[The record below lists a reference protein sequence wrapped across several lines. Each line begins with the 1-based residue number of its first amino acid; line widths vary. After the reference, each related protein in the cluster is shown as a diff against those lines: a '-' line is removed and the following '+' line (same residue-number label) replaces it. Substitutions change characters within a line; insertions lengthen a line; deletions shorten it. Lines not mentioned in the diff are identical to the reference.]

1 MVVGAQLT
9 AGKCVSFSF
18 EVFLLLL
25 GICFVC
31 SVGCPVAFC
40 SSTVFPAIKFDF
52 SSLVASK

>member
-31 SVGCPVAFC
+31 SVVVLLRSAAAPF
-40 SSTVFPAIKFDF
+40 F
-52 SSLVASK
+52 LQLN